1 MSAELKHTRHG
12 GDILTYAGDLP
23 VDAFIRLPVGTIG
36 WAVSYQSYKSFEAAR
51 MILSIGRPAWTGA
64 PAGADSRTVLKR
76 LLAGEAIECVGP
88 PESGGMAISYFQQD
102 MPAPAT
108 VSEHILHLNSICI
121 PGGSIISFQSTIYLD
136 PKATSPEPSAEQ
148 AELVQLVVDSGLAN
162 ALRSL
167 FPGQSDEAI
176 VKQCDAAGYTAALR
190 NFMALARGG
199 A

>member
-1 MSAELKHTRHG
+1 MSTELKHTRHG
-12 GDILTYAGDLP
+12 DILTYSGGLP
-23 VDAFIRLPVGTIG
+23 TEAVIRLPVGTIG

-51 MILSIGRPAWTGA
+51 MVLSIGKMVWHGS
-64 PAGADSRTVLKR
+64 PAGDDSRTVLKR

-108 VSEHILHLNSICI
+108 VFEHMLYLNSICI
-121 PGGSIISFQSTIYLD
+121 PGGSILRFESTIYLD
-136 PKATSPEPSAEQ
+136 AKASAPEPDPEQ
-148 AELVQLVVDSGLAN
+148 IELVQLVVDSGLAN

-167 FPGQSDEAI
+167 FAGQSDEAI
-176 VKQCDAAGYTAALR
+176 AKQCEAAGYVAALKK
-190 NFMALARGG
+190 FMALARGG

>member
-1 MSAELKHTRHG
+1 MSIELKHTRS
-12 GDILTYAGDLP
+12 GDILTYKGDLP
-23 VDAFIRLPVGTIG
+23 IDAFIRLPVGTIG

-51 MILSIGRPAWTGA
+51 MVLSLGKMAWQGA
-64 PAGADSRTVLKR
+64 PAGNDSRTVLKR

-88 PESGGMAISYFQQD
+88 PESGGMSISTFQAD

-108 VSEHILHLNSICI
+108 VFEHMLYLNNICI
-121 PGGSIISFQSTIYLD
+121 PGGSILRFESTIYLD
-136 PKATSPEPSAEQ
+136 AKAVAPAPDPAQVEF
-148 AELVQLVVDSGLAN
+148 VQLVVDSGLAT

-176 VKQCDAAGYTAALR
+176 VKQADAAGYTAALR
-190 NFMALARGG
+190 KFMALARGG